1 MMNEIL
7 KHYIKIS
14 SIICAHLRNLW
25 LNHIMKKL
33 KGAVSTET
41 APFVI
46 TMLKKIGLIVVG
58 Y

>member
-1 MMNEIL
+1 VVKN
-7 KHYIKIS
+7 KI
-14 SIICAHLRNLW
+14 
-25 LNHIMKKL
+25 
-33 KGAVSTET
+33 KGAVSMET